1 MKFSGFIFLLTAFL
15 SACNS
20 HSLTPVNENLFESGI
35 SLGQLADRTINEASG
50 IAASRV
56 NQGMLWTHNDSG
68 DKARIFLID
77 SLGRTMMEVK
87 LPGIR
92 NRDWEDMAAGPGP
105 DSTKSYVYIAEI
117 GDNDA
122 RYEVKYIYRFEEP
135 FFRGADTTI
144 LQVDSIRFVYP
155 DGNRDAETVMVDPL
169 TRDLFILSKREKKV
183 NLYRL
188 PFPQPVAEV
197 ATAEL
202 AVAGLDFHRLGEE
215 KGYHPRYFNQV
226 VGGDISPDGSEV
238 LVKDYSSVYYWK
250 RRQGE
255 SINELLQRTPEILP
269 YAPEARGEGIAFSL
283 NGWGYYTISEE
294 VDGHIPHLVFYR
306 RKK

>member
-1 MKFSGFIFLLTAFL
+1 
-15 SACNS
+15 
-20 HSLTPVNENLFESGI
+20 
-35 SLGQLADRTINEASG
+35 
-50 IAASRV
+50 
-56 NQGMLWTHNDSG
+56 
-68 DKARIFLID
+68 
-77 SLGRTMMEVK
+77 MMEVK